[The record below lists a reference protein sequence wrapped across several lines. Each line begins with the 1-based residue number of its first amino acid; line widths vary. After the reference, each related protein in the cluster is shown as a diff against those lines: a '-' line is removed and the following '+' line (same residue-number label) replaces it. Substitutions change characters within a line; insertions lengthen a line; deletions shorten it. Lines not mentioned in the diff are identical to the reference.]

1 LTEAA
6 YLYPIE
12 AAYERSFRASV
23 VSRPPGAVVL
33 DRTLFYP
40 TGGGQPCDQGRL
52 VTAAGVRFPVTDVRK
67 SGSAIVHLLGRPQPT
82 GSPPLSEGE
91 PVLGEIDWERRF
103 RHMRLHTS
111 QHLVSALLFA
121 RTGRRT
127 TAATMSGD
135 RAVIDLEGP
144 WPAPLDWPELERAV
158 RSELGHPR
166 PVRIE
171 WVPRIE
177 WDRHPSDRSGAVPL
191 APHVDPVR
199 VLEIEGVDRC
209 PCGGTHLRSTGEI
222 GGLELVPP
230 DPHAAGAR
238 VMLRL
243 RGISAHSERV
253 TP

>member
-1 LTEAA
+1 MTVAA

-12 AAYERSFRASV
+12 AAYERRFHANV

-40 TGGGQPCDQGRL
+40 TGGGQPCDQGGL
-52 VTAAGVRFPVTDVRK
+52 VTAAGVRYPVTDVRK
-67 SGSAIVHLLGRPQPT
+67 SGSEIVHQLGRPHPT
-82 GSPPLSEGE
+82 GAPPLSSGE
-91 PVLGEIDWERRF
+91 PVTGEIDWERRF

-111 QHLVSALLFA
+111 QHLVSAVLFA

-127 TAATMSGD
+127 TGASMSGE

-144 WPAPLDWPELERAV
+144 WPAPLDWPEVERAV
-158 RSELGHPR
+158 QAELGHPR
-166 PVRIE
+166 QLRIE
-171 WVPRIE
+171 LVPRAE
-177 WDRHPSDRSGAVPL
+177 WDRHPSERSGAVPL

-209 PCGGTHLRSTGEI
+209 PCGGTHLRSTAEI
-222 GGLELVPP
+222 GGLDLVGP

-238 VMLRL
+238 VALRL